1 MHSPRYRV
9 LAVSITLAVIG
20 FGPGLEVR
28 ALHVPLRS
36 AQGPAVLINEVQYDP
51 PGGPVEAGHEWVE
64 LYNAGS
70 GAVSLA
76 GWQLADNKEGEDL
89 GPAGR
94 LEPGAFLIVAG
105 GEGFAAD
112 HPDFDGQVLVV
123 DGAVG
128 NGLGNSGDRLRL
140 LGGGGL
146 LWDAMSYGD
155 DATAMDPPA
164 PDVVG
169 GHSLERAPAG
179 ADTDR
184 STDWVDQAQPS
195 PGQEGGTGQATA
207 MPSPAPL
214 PSLPPGVA
222 IRLNEFLAAPKAV
235 DWDGDGQVGQ
245 KDEWIELFNPGL
257 QPAYL
262 RGWQLDDAPDGG
274 SAPYVFP
281 DDSVIGPRGHLLVF
295 QRQSGVVLNNDAD
308 AVRLLAPDG
317 EVLDRQDYQKPKPDQ
332 SLARWPDGEGDW
344 TEGLPPSPGSAN
356 GAGGVTPPTTTPE
369 TSVATVT
376 PRATTAAAAT
386 AIATPADGSPT
397 AGPTPTG
404 GAAGGSPTPPN
415 GTAAPT
421 PPSLL
426 LPLLISEILFDP
438 AISGNDMTEE
448 WAELHNP
455 GTVAVS
461 LAGWQIGDREEEDP
475 LPAVH
480 IAPGGFLVI
489 AAAASEAQRLAA
501 RGISVVA
508 LADGSLGGGLGNGG
522 DLLRLRDPTGNEGDA
537 VSYGDNLDAFD
548 PAVPLGPPGASIERV
563 PAGTDSDSAED
574 WWIQD
579 LPSPGAAGSVS
590 QGPPLL
596 LLSEVLP
603 APLAMDW
610 NGNGQADHEDEWIE
624 IYNPGD
630 RPVGLSGWSVE
641 DRPAAGWSYRFDAEA
656 RIGAGAYLLLPRAR
670 SGIALQ
676 RDADTVRL
684 IRPDGMEADRAAW
697 ESNPGFDRSVCRPSV
712 APAEPWRL
720 PCDPSPGG
728 PNRLADRSET
738 DDDLPSARPT
748 ATGTTDGAAAAWPL
762 VPLAELRTLSDSTR
776 VTAEGRVTAPPG
788 VFDARA
794 FYLGDDEAGIRVY
807 LSARDDRLP
816 GLAEGDVVRLRGRL
830 GEHDGERELRLARAA
845 DLRRLGEGRP
855 VSPVDL
861 ATGSLGEPVEGRLLR
876 LAGWAARPGRYG
888 FALDDGSGEASIYLD
903 PTTGIQLPDAL
914 KAAPLTV
921 VGIVGQRAGGAAMGS
936 GHRLMPRYPR
946 DIAAAAARLQDWP
959 GLPGT
964 GRR

>member
-1 MHSPRYRV
+1 MHSPRSRV
-9 LAVSITLAVIG
+9 LAVGFILAVAL
-20 FGPGLEVR
+20 FGPGLEVL

-36 AQGPAVLINEVQYDP
+36 AQGPTVLINEVQYDP
-51 PGGPVEAGHEWVE
+51 PGGPAEAGHEWVE

-70 GAVSLA
+70 VAVVLA
-76 GWQLADNKEGEDL
+76 GWQLADNKGAEDL
-89 GPAGR
+89 GAAGR

-105 GEGFAAD
+105 GDGFAAD
-112 HPDFDGQVLVV
+112 HPGFEGRVLVLG
-123 DGAVG
+123 GAIG

-140 LGGGGL
+140 QDGGGQL
-146 LWDAMSYGD
+146 RDAMSYGD
-155 DATAMDPPA
+155 DAMALDPPA

-207 MPSPAPL
+207 MPSPDPL

-235 DWDGDGQVGQ
+235 DWDGDGKVGQ
-245 KDEWIELFNPGL
+245 DDEWIELFNPGD

-262 RGWQLDDAPDGG
+262 RGWQLDDAPGGG
-274 SAPYVFP
+274 SAPFVFP
-281 DDSVIGPRGHLLVF
+281 DGSVIGPRGHLLIF
-295 QRQSGVVLNNDAD
+295 QGQSGVALNNDAD
-308 AVRLLAPDG
+308 AVRLLNPDG
-317 EVLDRQDYQKPKPDQ
+317 RELDREDYQKARSDQ
-332 SLARWPDGEGDW
+332 SLARWPDGEGAW
-344 TEGLPPSPGSAN
+344 TDALAPSPGSAN
-356 GAGGVTPPTTTPE
+356 GAGGVTPPAPTAVGATPP
-369 TSVATVT
+369 ATVAPPSPT
-376 PRATTAAAAT
+376 SDDPPGAV
-386 AIATPADGSPT
+386 DPT
-397 AGPTPTG
+397 AGPTLTAAATMNAWPPTVG
-404 GAAGGSPTPPN
+404 TASPTPA
-415 GTAAPT
+415 G
-421 PPSLL
+421 LL
-426 LPLLISEILFDP
+426 LPLLISEVLFDP

-579 LPSPGAAGSVS
+579 LPSPGAAGSVA

-748 ATGTTDGAAAAWPL
+748 ATGSTDGAAAAWPL

-903 PTTGIQLPDAL
+903 PTAGIQLPDAL